1 MHAIHIG
8 SLRLDVS
15 GQDES
20 LDLVRNWTASPSAT
34 TKCLGFLNPH
44 VYNQSVL
51 DPRVAVFL
59 ERCDAVCLDGVGAV
73 LAAILSNRVQVP
85 RVIMHHLFD
94 AGVAAGLLRGR
105 VVLLG
110 LTPED
115 NARAARQLRRAAP
128 MADFVAIHHGFHS
141 EQDYATILGEHRD
154 AEFVLVGM
162 GSPRS
167 ERVLLL
173 AADICPRAL
182 CWHVGG
188 GSLRN
193 WAGTKQRAPAIVSR
207 LGLEWLHRMVCE
219 PPTRERYTAGIP
231 AFVRH
236 LLMTPPATRRG
247 DNNH

>member
-1 MHAIHIG
+1 
-8 SLRLDVS
+8 
-15 GQDES
+15 
-20 LDLVRNWTASPSAT
+20 
-34 TKCLGFLNPH
+34 
-44 VYNQSVL
+44 VL
-51 DPRVAVFL
+51 DSCVATFL
-59 ERCDAVCLDGVGAV
+59 ERCDAVCLDGIGAV
-73 LAAILSNRVQVP
+73 LAASLSNRARLP

-94 AGVAAGLLRGR
+94 AGIAAGLLRGR

-115 NARAARQLRRAAP
+115 NARAARQLRGAAP
-128 MADFVAIHHGFHS
+128 LADFIAIHHGFHS
-141 EQDYATILGEHRD
+141 EQDYAAILGEHRN
-154 AEFVLVGM
+154 AEFVLAGM

-207 LGLEWLHRMVCE
+207 LGLEWLHRMAFE
-219 PPTRERYTAGIP
+219 PHTRERYTVGIP

-236 LLMTPPATRRG
+236 LLMTRPATRRG
-247 DNNH
+247 DNDH